1 MRNITL
7 TKVCGICLT
16 VLTVAASLVGIIGF
30 ILDWWGPD
38 KNQDE
43 TMENPAL
50 SAQPETA
57 PQPAPETPTPTPSAT
72 VVSDAKSMLKT
83 ALSIPSASGQSKGL
97 RTVATT
103 AVAAFDYETAIAAGR
118 ATLSA
123 TAMGETLSF
132 VARCAVQDGLFDK
145 ADEAVRDIPSSSVR
159 SKITNEIL
167 ERWHLQDSLGISPS
181 PGQPGWVNCR

>member
-1 MRNITL
+1 MTNLTL
-7 TKVCGICLT
+7 TKVGGICLT

-72 VVSDAKSMLKT
+72 VVSDAEVHAEDRVIDSV
-83 ALSIPSASGQSKGL
+83 GL
-97 RTVATT
+97 GT
-103 AVAAFDYETAIAAGR
+103 
-118 ATLSA
+118 
-123 TAMGETLSF
+123 
-132 VARCAVQDGLFDK
+132 K
-145 ADEAVRDIPSSSVR
+145 
-159 SKITNEIL
+159 
-167 ERWHLQDSLGISPS
+167 
-181 PGQPGWVNCR
+181 